1 MEFHIKEGWQLNPN
15 EKVVKA
21 IVKGIERCEGECPCN
36 NDSEDKRCPC
46 SNLRLHNKCCCNL
59 YIPCEI
65 WKPIKGFE
73 GEYEISNFG
82 QVKSLKTNIILHQY
96 KYRGGYLEVH
106 LRQHSKKFHKKIH
119 RLVAEAFIPNP
130 NNYPEVNHKDENK
143 KNNCV
148 ENLEWCTSEYNT
160 NYGTL
165 IERLSK
171 KVRAVNVKTGE
182 VITFNSTQEAGRKGY
197 SQSGVTSACRGIYK
211 SPNGNLI
218 RGDGRTYKGHKWSYE

>member
-1 MEFHIKEGWQLNPN
+1 MEFYIKEGFKLNPN

-21 IVKGIERCEGECPCN
+21 ILKGIERCGGECPCN
-36 NDSEDKRCPC
+36 NTSEDKMCPC

-96 KYRGGYLEVH
+96 EYRAGYLEVH

-119 RLVAEAFIPNP
+119 RLVAEAFLPNP

-143 KNNCV
+143 KNNRFD
-148 ENLEWCTSEYNT
+148 NLEWCTHQY
-160 NYGTL
+160 
-165 IERLSK
+165 
-171 KVRAVNVKTGE
+171 
-182 VITFNSTQEAGRKGY
+182 NSTYNGKHIRSGAKKRKPVAQYDLEGNFIKEYVSQTEASKQTGILQGAISNCALGY
-197 SQSGVTSACRGIYK
+197 QKQVGGYIWRFVSCVKI
-211 SPNGNLI
+211 
-218 RGDGRTYKGHKWSYE
+218 E

>member
-143 KNNCV
+143 KNNRFD
-148 ENLEWCTSEYNT
+148 NLEWCTHQYNNTYNGKHIKGGEKTRKPVSQFDLDGNFIKEYVSQT
-160 NYGTL
+160 EASKQTDITQGTISNCAL
-165 IERLSK
+165 GHQKQAGGYIWRF
-171 KVRAVNVKTGE
+171 VNKE
-182 VITFNSTQEAGRKGY
+182 
-197 SQSGVTSACRGIYK
+197 
-211 SPNGNLI
+211 
-218 RGDGRTYKGHKWSYE
+218 